1 MANTISLPAF
11 MAYDRLNAELRVVF
25 NQFRRRQTVHAYL
38 LTGARGLGKRT
49 LATVLAS
56 ALFCTA
62 PDKPCGQCPACK
74 LREHGWKEYSKGK

>member
-1 MANTISLPAF
+1 

-74 LREHGWKEYSKGK
+74 LREHGWKEYSEGK